1 MSPDNCLTAQTCVPE
16 TDSNL
21 ESDFVIICPSSTAQ
35 EKVPFIHTSPHGSGA
50 STSLESDGRTCAEV
64 QQLETQVGQ
73 QRAVIE
79 HQEEL
84 ADATTNESSTDSS

>member
-1 MSPDNCLTAQTCVPE
+1 MVAELVRRWNLMEELAQ
-16 TDSNL
+16 
-21 ESDFVIICPSSTAQ
+21 
-35 EKVPFIHTSPHGSGA
+35 
-50 STSLESDGRTCAEV
+50 RV

-73 QRAVIE
+73 QRAVVE